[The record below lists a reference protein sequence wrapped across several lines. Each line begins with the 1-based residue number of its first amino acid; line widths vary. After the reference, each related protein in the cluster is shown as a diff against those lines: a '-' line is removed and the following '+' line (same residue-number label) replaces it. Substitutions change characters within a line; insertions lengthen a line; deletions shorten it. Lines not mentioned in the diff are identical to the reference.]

1 MIVSADL
8 LPYVLSLVVN
18 NKKEFSMYRV
28 RKVKDKTKLI
38 PSDHFPLVIKHKKS
52 GNKKDKKRTR
62 ELLAAE

>member
-18 NKKEFSMYRV
+18 KKKEFSMYKV

-38 PSDHFPLVIKHKKS
+38 PSDHFPLVIKLKKS
-52 GNKKDKKRTR
+52 ANKKDKKRTR
-62 ELLAAE
+62 ELLAA